1 MADSK
6 EKYQWDLESERSR
19 YHMMMIIIIIYY
31 QLLQKWIP
39 ANVKHSWIKYRKII
53 LKNYSIIVY
62 HAQNRNHFYYSHHTN
77 ESKKPTERL
86 YSQFNSLTSGN
97 AINNKPRFTLNSV
110 STKMRCVMHENVK
123 TYPHKEMS
131 ISKRIERTDW
141 SSDDVR

>member
-1 MADSK
+1 MRVWEWKKSLSYDDGNNYYLLSIIVKVNSSK
-6 EKYQWDLESERSR
+6 RKTFLNQ
-19 YHMMMIIIIIYY
+19 I
-31 QLLQKWIP
+31 QK
-39 ANVKHSWIKYRKII
+39 NNTE
-53 LKNYSIIVY
+53 NYSITVY
-62 HAQNRNHFYYSHHTN
+62 HAQYRNHFYYSHQTN
-77 ESKKPTERL
+77 ESKKSTERL